1 MSCIKIVPKKLSGK
15 VDIPPSKSMSHR
27 AIIAAC
33 LAPGKS
39 TVDNI
44 ILSNDIIAT
53 IDAME
58 KLGAKIHI
66 YESKSY
72 IDWSQEKNPEILQ
85 EDGMN
90 PQKTNHEELSG
101 AVKTLEIHGIQ
112 NLDIKDETAVLDC
125 NESGSTLRFLIPVAA
140 LFDYKIIFTGKGKLP
155 MRPLDVYYEIF
166 DAQNI
171 DYTNENGN
179 LPLTVSGKLKSGV
192 FHVKGDIS
200 SQFISGLMFAL
211 PLLAGESE
219 IIMDSTLESKG
230 YVDMTISV
238 LSNFGIDIINNDY
251 SSFVIPGSQRYKP
264 RDYTT
269 EGDFSQAAFWIVAN
283 GLGSDVQINGLSERS
298 LQQDKKIVE
307 IAEIFKGIGHIEIDA
322 ADIPDI
328 IPVICVMASMRN
340 GTTRI
345 YNAAR
350 LRIKESDRITAI
362 VTELSKLGAD
372 IKEEQD
378 TIIIRGK
385 DHLSSGITE
394 SWGDHRI
401 AMSLAIAS
409 TVCTG
414 EVIINGYEAV
424 EKSYPD
430 FWKDFEKA
438 GGEIYECD
446 DRKQT

>member
-1 MSCIKIVPKKLSGK
+1 MSCIKIVPKKLKGE

-72 IDWSQEKNPEILQ
+72 TGRTQEKYPETLQ

-90 PQKTNHEELSG
+90 PEITKLEELPG
-101 AVKTLEIHGIQ
+101 TVKSLEIFGIQ
-112 NLDIKDETAVLDC
+112 NLDIKDDPVVLEC
-125 NESGSTLRFLIPVAA
+125 NESGSTLRFLIPLAA
-140 LFDYKIIFTGKGKLP
+140 LFDSKIRFTGKGKLP
-155 MRPLDVYYEIF
+155 VRPLDSYYEIF
-166 DAQNI
+166 DSQNI
-171 DYTNENGN
+171 DYINDKGN
-179 LPLTVSGKLKSGV
+179 LPLTLSGKLRSGT

-211 PLLAGESE
+211 PLLEGQSE
-219 IIMDSTLESKG
+219 IIMDSPLESKG

-238 LSNFGIDIINNDY
+238 LSDFGIDIINHGY
-251 SSFVIPGSQRYKP
+251 SSFEIPGSQSYKP
-264 RDYTT
+264 RTYTT

-283 GLGSDVQINGLSERS
+283 ALGSDIKISGLNEGS

-307 IAEIFKGIGHIEIDA
+307 IAEIFKEAGHIEIDA

-350 LRIKESDRITAI
+350 LRLKESDRITAT

-372 IKEEQD
+372 IKEHED
-378 TIIIRGK
+378 TIIISGK
-385 DHLSSGITE
+385 NQLTAGETD

-409 TVCTG
+409 TACTG
-414 EVIINGYEAV
+414 EVMINGYEAV

-430 FWKDFEKA
+430 FWKDFERA
-438 GGEIYECD
+438 GGILYECD